1 MGADQSALPCFAPL
15 FVSAFVLQG
24 DDGSISRDR
33 ARSNLAAAE
42 ISEGN
47 NLVFT
52 GALFT
57 RGAFAE
63 VGAELNPLLPGG
75 EQRLAGTEGITM
87 RVKSEGHTYAC
98 VLRTGR
104 YWAGVRLAYAACNY
118 TAGIA

>member
-1 MGADQSALPCFAPL
+1 MFCSALVHCHK
-15 FVSAFVLQG
+15 QG
-24 DDGSISRDR
+24 EDGSISRDR
-33 ARSNLAAAE
+33 ERANLAAAE

-63 VGAELNPLLPGG
+63 VGADLNPLLPGG
-75 EQRLAGTEGITM
+75 ESRLAGTEGITM

-104 YWAGVRLAYAACNY
+104 MRREQLV
-118 TAGIA
+118 